1 MSNIDFFVF
10 SSILIT
16 IAVYGAVKNRQNKN
30 LKSYILGDK
39 SVKWSTIGL
48 SVMATQASAITFLS
62 TPGQGFKE
70 GMSFIQ
76 IYLGLPLALIVVSA
90 FFVPIY
96 YKSKVFTAYQ
106 YLEERFDYKVRALTS
121 FFFLLQRGLQCG
133 ITIYAPS
140 IILTTILGW
149 EMTPTVLFVGLLVIV
164 YTVIG
169 GSKAVSYT
177 HKYQMIL
184 ILYGLVILFFY
195 LISYIN
201 EYLSF
206 RESFSLIK
214 IFDKNNAISFST
226 DIDEKYTIW
235 TGLLG
240 GFFLSLS
247 YFGTD
252 QSQVSR
258 YINAKNIE
266 ESRIGLIFNA
276 ILKIPLQFFILL
288 IGTLLF
294 VFYSLFTPPLNFN
307 DNLVSFQKEKNY
319 ELYQKIKEKTEILF
333 EEKKVLINN
342 NMSNQ
347 SSEII
352 EKNIEIDILRKNFE
366 DDAIKNGFDYEK
378 PESDFIFLHFILN
391 YLPVGLIGIII
402 ALILS
407 AAMSSTS
414 AEISALSA
422 ISTIDIYKRFISK
435 EENPEKDVFVS
446 KIFNLGWGII
456 AILFSLFFAQEENL
470 IESINIIAS
479 LLYGNVLGIFLVAFF
494 LKSIKSNNIFYAA
507 IISQILVFLLF
518 NIFED
523 KISYLWFNFIGTF
536 LTSSIAV
543 LFYTINRKL

>member
-184 ILYGLVILFFY
+184 ILSGLVIVFFY

-543 LFYTINRKL
+543 LFYIINRKL

>member
-184 ILYGLVILFFY
+184 ILSGLVIVFFY

-446 KIFNLGWGII
+446 KIFTLGWGII
-456 AILFSLFFAQEENL
+456 AILFSLFFAQEDNL

>member
-184 ILYGLVILFFY
+184 ILSGLVIVFFY

-294 VFYSLFTPPLNFN
+294 VFYSLFIPPLNFN

>member
-1 MSNIDFFVF
+1 MSTIDFFVF
-10 SSILIT
+10 SSILIFIT
-16 IAVYGAVKNRQNKN
+16 LYGAFKNYQNKD
-30 LKSYILGDK
+30 LKSYILGNN

-62 TPGQGFKE
+62 TPGQGYNE

-90 FFVPIY
+90 IFVPIY
-96 YKSKVFTAYQ
+96 FKSRVFTAYQ
-106 YLEERFDYKVRALTS
+106 YLEDRFDFKVRALTS

-149 EMTPTVLFVGLLVIV
+149 EMTPTVIFVGLLVIF

-177 HKYQMIL
+177 HKYQMVVIFSGLL
-184 ILYGLVILFFY
+184 IVFYYLV
-195 LISYIN
+195 SYISQ
-201 EYLSF
+201 YLSLG
-206 RESFSLIK
+206 ESFELIK
-214 IFDKNNAISFST
+214 IFDKNNAINFSF
-226 DIDEKYTIW
+226 DIKEKYTIW
-235 TGLLG
+235 SGLLG

-258 YINAKNIE
+258 YINASNIE

-288 IGTLLF
+288 LGVLLF
-294 VFYSLFTPPLNFN
+294 VFYNLYQPPLNFN
-307 DNLVSFQKEKNY
+307 KNLIT
-319 ELYQKIKEKTEILF
+319 YQSINNPNLLDDMNHKSNQIF
-333 EEKKVLINN
+333 SEKKILITDYKINKEN
-342 NMSNQ
+342 
-347 SSEII
+347 IV
-352 EKNIEIDILRKNFE
+352 EKNIELESIRKSFEKNAIDS
-366 DDAIKNGFDYEK
+366 GFNYEK

-391 YLPVGLIGIII
+391 YLPQGLIGIII

-422 ISTIDIYKRFISK
+422 ITTIDLYKRFVNKKDNPSNDVLMSK
-435 EENPEKDVFVS
+435 FFS
-446 KIFNLGWGII
+446 LGWGII
-456 AILFSLFFAQEENL
+456 AILFSLFFAQKENL

-479 LLYGNVLGIFLVAFF
+479 LLYGNVLGIFLIAFF
-494 LKSIKSNNIFYAA
+494 VKFIKSNNILFAS
-507 IISQILVFLLF
+507 ILSQILVFILY
-518 NIFED
+518 FEIGNS
-523 KISYLWFNFIGTF
+523 ISYLWFNFIGTLLTCILSYF
-536 LTSSIAV
+536 LYLIDR
-543 LFYTINRKL
+543 LK

>member
-1 MSNIDFFVF
+1 MSPIDFYIF
-10 SSILIT
+10 SSILIFIT
-16 IAVYGAVKNRQNKN
+16 LYGAIKNYQNKD
-30 LKSYILGDK
+30 LKSYILGNN

-62 TPGQGFKE
+62 TPGQGYNE

-90 FFVPIY
+90 IFVPIY
-96 YKSKVFTAYQ
+96 FKSKVFTAYQ
-106 YLEERFDYKVRALTS
+106 YLEDRFDFKVRALTS

-149 EMTPTVLFVGLLVIV
+149 EMTPTVIFVGLLVIF

-177 HKYQMIL
+177 HKYQM
-184 ILYGLVILFFY
+184 LVIFSGLLIVFY
-195 LISYIN
+195 YLVSYISQ
-201 EYLSF
+201 YLSLG
-206 RESFSLIK
+206 ESFQLIK
-214 IFDKNNAISFST
+214 IFDKNNAINFSF
-226 DIDEKYTIW
+226 DIKERYTIW
-235 TGLLG
+235 SGLLG
-240 GFFLSLS
+240 GFFLSLY

-258 YINAKNIE
+258 YINASNIK

-288 IGTLLF
+288 LGVLLF
-294 VFYSLFTPPLNFN
+294 VFYNLYQPPLNFN
-307 DNLVSFQKEKNY
+307 KNLIT
-319 ELYQKIKEKTEILF
+319 YQSINNPNLLDDMTDKSSQIF
-333 EEKKVLINN
+333 NEKKILITDYKINKEN
-342 NMSNQ
+342 
-347 SSEII
+347 IV
-352 EKNIEIDILRKNFE
+352 EKNIELESIRKSFEKNAID
-366 DDAIKNGFDYEK
+366 NGFNYEK

-391 YLPVGLIGIII
+391 YLPQGLIGIII

-422 ISTIDIYKRFISK
+422 ITTIDIYKRFVYKKNNPSNDVLMSK
-435 EENPEKDVFVS
+435 FFS
-446 KIFNLGWGII
+446 LGWGII
-456 AILFSLFFAQEENL
+456 AILFSLFSAQKENL

-479 LLYGNVLGIFLVAFF
+479 LLYGNVLGIFLIAFF
-494 LKSIKSNNIFYAA
+494 VKFIKSNNIFFAS
-507 IISQILVFLLF
+507 ILSQILVFILY
-518 NIFED
+518 FEIGNS
-523 KISYLWFNFIGTF
+523 ISYLWFNFIGTLLTCILSYF
-536 LTSSIAV
+536 LYLIE
-543 LFYTINRKL
+543 RWK

>member
-1 MSNIDFFVF
+1 MSTIDFYVF
-10 SSILIT
+10 SSILIFIT
-16 IAVYGAVKNRQNKN
+16 LYGAFKNYQNKD
-30 LKSYILGDK
+30 LKSYILGNN

-62 TPGQGFKE
+62 TPGQGYNE

-90 FFVPIY
+90 IFVPIY
-96 YKSKVFTAYQ
+96 FKSRVFTAYQ
-106 YLEERFDYKVRALTS
+106 YLEDRFDFKVRALTS

-149 EMTPTVLFVGLLVIV
+149 EMTPTVIFVGLLVIF

-177 HKYQMIL
+177 HKYQM
-184 ILYGLVILFFY
+184 LVIFSGLLIVFY
-195 LISYIN
+195 YLVSYISQ
-201 EYLSF
+201 YLSLG
-206 RESFSLIK
+206 ESYELIK
-214 IFDKNNAISFST
+214 IFDKNNAINFSF
-226 DIDEKYTIW
+226 DIKEKYTIW
-235 TGLLG
+235 SGLLG

-258 YINAKNIE
+258 YINASNIE

-288 IGTLLF
+288 LGVLLF
-294 VFYSLFTPPLNFN
+294 VFYNLYQPPLNFN
-307 DNLVSFQKEKNY
+307 KNLIT
-319 ELYQKIKEKTEILF
+319 YQSINNPNLLDDMNDKSNQIF
-333 EEKKVLINN
+333 SEKKILITDYKINKEN
-342 NMSNQ
+342 
-347 SSEII
+347 IV
-352 EKNIEIDILRKNFE
+352 EKNIELESIRKSFEKNAIDS
-366 DDAIKNGFDYEK
+366 GFNYEK

-391 YLPVGLIGIII
+391 YLPQGLIGIII

-422 ISTIDIYKRFISK
+422 ITTIDIYKRFVNKKDNPSNDVLMSK
-435 EENPEKDVFVS
+435 FFS
-446 KIFNLGWGII
+446 LGWGII
-456 AILFSLFFAQEENL
+456 AILFSLFFAQKENL
-470 IESINIIAS
+470 IESINIVAS
-479 LLYGNVLGIFLVAFF
+479 LLYGNVLGIFLIAFF
-494 LKSIKSNNIFYAA
+494 VKFIKSNNILFAS
-507 IISQILVFLLF
+507 ILSQILVFILY
-518 NIFED
+518 FEIGNS
-523 KISYLWFNFIGTF
+523 ISYLWFNFIGTLLTCILSYF
-536 LTSSIAV
+536 LYLID
-543 LFYTINRKL
+543 RWK

>member
-1 MSNIDFFVF
+1 MSPIDFYIF
-10 SSILIT
+10 SSILIFIT
-16 IAVYGAVKNRQNKN
+16 LYGAFKNYQNKD
-30 LKSYILGDK
+30 LKSYILGNN

-62 TPGQGFKE
+62 TPGQGYNE

-90 FFVPIY
+90 IFVPIY
-96 YKSKVFTAYQ
+96 FKSKVFTAYQ
-106 YLEERFDYKVRALTS
+106 YLEDRFDFKVRALTS

-149 EMTPTVLFVGLLVIV
+149 EMTPTVIFVGLLVIF

-177 HKYQMIL
+177 HKYQM
-184 ILYGLVILFFY
+184 LVIFSGLLIVFY
-195 LISYIN
+195 YLVSYISQ
-201 EYLSF
+201 YLSLG
-206 RESFSLIK
+206 ESFQLIK
-214 IFDKNNAISFST
+214 IFDKNNAINFSF
-226 DIDEKYTIW
+226 DIKERYTIW
-235 TGLLG
+235 SGLLG

-258 YINAKNIE
+258 YINASNIK

-288 IGTLLF
+288 LGVLLF
-294 VFYSLFTPPLNFN
+294 VFYNLYQPPLNFN
-307 DNLVSFQKEKNY
+307 KNLIT
-319 ELYQKIKEKTEILF
+319 YQSINNPNLLDDMTDKSSQIF
-333 EEKKVLINN
+333 NEKKILITDYKINKEN
-342 NMSNQ
+342 
-347 SSEII
+347 IV
-352 EKNIEIDILRKNFE
+352 EKNIELESIRKSFEKNAID
-366 DDAIKNGFDYEK
+366 NGFNYEK

-391 YLPVGLIGIII
+391 YLPQGLIGIII

-422 ISTIDIYKRFISK
+422 ITTIDIYKRFVYKKNNPSNDVLMSK
-435 EENPEKDVFVS
+435 FFS
-446 KIFNLGWGII
+446 LGWGII
-456 AILFSLFFAQEENL
+456 AILFSLFFAQKENL

-479 LLYGNVLGIFLVAFF
+479 LLYGNVLGIFLIAFF
-494 LKSIKSNNIFYAA
+494 VKFIKSNNIFFAS
-507 IISQILVFLLF
+507 ILSQILVFILY
-518 NIFED
+518 FEIGNS
-523 KISYLWFNFIGTF
+523 ISYLWFNFIGTLLTCILSYF
-536 LTSSIAV
+536 LYLIE
-543 LFYTINRKL
+543 RWK

>member
-1 MSNIDFFVF
+1 MSTIDFYVF
-10 SSILIT
+10 SSILIFIT
-16 IAVYGAVKNRQNKN
+16 LYGAFKNYQNKD
-30 LKSYILGDK
+30 LKSYILGNN

-62 TPGQGFKE
+62 TPGQGYNE

-90 FFVPIY
+90 IFVPIY
-96 YKSKVFTAYQ
+96 FKSRVFTAYQ
-106 YLEERFDYKVRALTS
+106 YLEDRFDFKVRALTS

-149 EMTPTVLFVGLLVIV
+149 EMTPTVIFVGLLVIF

-177 HKYQMIL
+177 HKYQM
-184 ILYGLVILFFY
+184 LVIFSGLLIVFY
-195 LISYIN
+195 YLVSYISQ
-201 EYLSF
+201 YLSLG
-206 RESFSLIK
+206 ESYELIK
-214 IFDKNNAISFST
+214 IFDKNNAINFSF
-226 DIDEKYTIW
+226 DIKEKYTIW
-235 TGLLG
+235 SGLLG

-258 YINAKNIE
+258 YINASNIE

-288 IGTLLF
+288 LGVLLF
-294 VFYSLFTPPLNFN
+294 VFYNLYQPPLNFN
-307 DNLVSFQKEKNY
+307 KNLIT
-319 ELYQKIKEKTEILF
+319 YQSINNPNLLDDMNDKSNQIF
-333 EEKKVLINN
+333 SEKKILITDYKINKEN
-342 NMSNQ
+342 
-347 SSEII
+347 IV
-352 EKNIEIDILRKNFE
+352 EKNIELESIRKSFEKNAIDS
-366 DDAIKNGFDYEK
+366 GFNYEK

-391 YLPVGLIGIII
+391 YLPQGLIGIII

-422 ISTIDIYKRFISK
+422 ITTIDIYKRFVNKKDNPSNDVLMSK
-435 EENPEKDVFVS
+435 FFS
-446 KIFNLGWGII
+446 LGWGII
-456 AILFSLFFAQEENL
+456 AILFSLFFAQKENL
-470 IESINIIAS
+470 IESINIVAS
-479 LLYGNVLGIFLVAFF
+479 LLYGNVLGIFLIAFF
-494 LKSIKSNNIFYAA
+494 VKFIKSNNILFAS
-507 IISQILVFLLF
+507 ILSQILVFILY
-518 NIFED
+518 FEIGNS
-523 KISYLWFNFIGTF
+523 ISYLWFNFIGTLLTCILSYF
-536 LTSSIAV
+536 LYLIDR
-543 LFYTINRKL
+543 LK

>member
-1 MSNIDFFVF
+1 MSTIDFYVF
-10 SSILIT
+10 SSILIFIT
-16 IAVYGAVKNRQNKN
+16 LYGAFKNYQNKD
-30 LKSYILGDK
+30 LKSYILGNN

-62 TPGQGFKE
+62 TPGQGYNE

-90 FFVPIY
+90 IFVPIY
-96 YKSKVFTAYQ
+96 FKSRVFTAYQ
-106 YLEERFDYKVRALTS
+106 YLEDRFDFKVRALTS

-149 EMTPTVLFVGLLVIV
+149 EMTPTVIFVGLLVIF

-177 HKYQMIL
+177 HKYQM
-184 ILYGLVILFFY
+184 LVIFSGLLIVFY
-195 LISYIN
+195 YLVSYISQ
-201 EYLSF
+201 YLSLG
-206 RESFSLIK
+206 ESFQLIK
-214 IFDKNNAISFST
+214 IFDKNNAINFSF
-226 DIDEKYTIW
+226 DIKERYTIW
-235 TGLLG
+235 SGLLG

-258 YINAKNIE
+258 YINASNIK

-288 IGTLLF
+288 LGVLLF
-294 VFYSLFTPPLNFN
+294 VFYNLYQPPLNFN
-307 DNLVSFQKEKNY
+307 KNLIT
-319 ELYQKIKEKTEILF
+319 YQSINNPNLLDDMNDKSSQIF
-333 EEKKVLINN
+333 NEKKILITDYKINKEN
-342 NMSNQ
+342 
-347 SSEII
+347 IV
-352 EKNIEIDILRKNFE
+352 EKNIELESIRKSFEKNAID
-366 DDAIKNGFDYEK
+366 NGFNYEK

-391 YLPVGLIGIII
+391 YLPQGLIGIII

-422 ISTIDIYKRFISK
+422 ITTIDIYKRFVYKKNNPSNDVLMSK
-435 EENPEKDVFVS
+435 FFS
-446 KIFNLGWGII
+446 LGWGII
-456 AILFSLFFAQEENL
+456 AILFSLFFAQKENL

-479 LLYGNVLGIFLVAFF
+479 LLYGNVLGIFLIAFF
-494 LKSIKSNNIFYAA
+494 VKFIKSNNIFFAS
-507 IISQILVFLLF
+507 ILSQILVFILY
-518 NIFED
+518 FEIGNS
-523 KISYLWFNFIGTF
+523 ISYLWFNFIGTLLTCILSYF
-536 LTSSIAV
+536 LYLID
-543 LFYTINRKL
+543 RWK

>member
-184 ILYGLVILFFY
+184 ILSGLVIVFFY

-294 VFYSLFTPPLNFN
+294 VFYSLFLPPLNFN

-507 IISQILVFLLF
+507 IISQIFVFLLF

>member
-1 MSNIDFFVF
+1 MSPIDFYIF
-10 SSILIT
+10 SSILIFIT
-16 IAVYGAVKNRQNKN
+16 LYGAIKNYQNKD
-30 LKSYILGDK
+30 LKSYILGNN
-39 SVKWSTIGL
+39 SLKWATIGL

-62 TPGQGFKE
+62 TPGQGYNE

-90 FFVPIY
+90 IFVPIY
-96 YKSKVFTAYQ
+96 FKSKVFTAYQ
-106 YLEERFDYKVRALTS
+106 YLEDRFDFKVRALTS

-149 EMTPTVLFVGLLVIV
+149 EMTPTVIFVGLLVIF

-177 HKYQMIL
+177 HKYQM
-184 ILYGLVILFFY
+184 LVIFSGLLIVFY
-195 LISYIN
+195 YLVSYISQ
-201 EYLSF
+201 YLSLG
-206 RESFSLIK
+206 ESFQLIK
-214 IFDKNNAISFST
+214 IFDKNNAINFSF
-226 DIDEKYTIW
+226 DIKERYTIW
-235 TGLLG
+235 SGLLG

-258 YINAKNIE
+258 YINASNIK

-288 IGTLLF
+288 LGVLLF
-294 VFYSLFTPPLNFN
+294 VFYNLYQPPLNFN
-307 DNLVSFQKEKNY
+307 KNLIT
-319 ELYQKIKEKTEILF
+319 YQSINNPNLLDDMTDKSSQIF
-333 EEKKVLINN
+333 NEKKILITDYKINKEN
-342 NMSNQ
+342 
-347 SSEII
+347 IV
-352 EKNIEIDILRKNFE
+352 EKNIELESIRKSFEKNAID
-366 DDAIKNGFDYEK
+366 NGFNYEK

-391 YLPVGLIGIII
+391 YLPQGLIGIII

-422 ISTIDIYKRFISK
+422 ITTIDIYKRFVYKKNNPSNDVLMSK
-435 EENPEKDVFVS
+435 FFS
-446 KIFNLGWGII
+446 LGWGII
-456 AILFSLFFAQEENL
+456 AILFSLFFAQKENL

-479 LLYGNVLGIFLVAFF
+479 LLYGNVLGIFLIAFF
-494 LKSIKSNNIFYAA
+494 VKFIKSNNIFFAS
-507 IISQILVFLLF
+507 ILSQILVFILY
-518 NIFED
+518 FEIGNS
-523 KISYLWFNFIGTF
+523 ISYLWFNFIGTLLTCILSYF
-536 LTSSIAV
+536 LYLID
-543 LFYTINRKL
+543 RWK

>member
-10 SSILIT
+10 SSILVT

-184 ILYGLVILFFY
+184 ILSGLVIVFFY

-294 VFYSLFTPPLNFN
+294 VFYSLFLPPLNFN

-319 ELYQKIKEKTEILF
+319 ELYNKIKEKTEILF

>member
-184 ILYGLVILFFY
+184 ILSGLVIVFFY

-319 ELYQKIKEKTEILF
+319 ELYNKIKEKTEILF

>member
-1 MSNIDFFVF
+1 MSTIDFFVF
-10 SSILIT
+10 SSILIFIT
-16 IAVYGAVKNRQNKN
+16 LYGAFKNYQNKD
-30 LKSYILGDK
+30 LKSYILGNN

-62 TPGQGFKE
+62 TPGQGYNE

-90 FFVPIY
+90 IFVPIY
-96 YKSKVFTAYQ
+96 FKSRVFTAYQ
-106 YLEERFDYKVRALTS
+106 YLEDRFDFKVRALTS

-149 EMTPTVLFVGLLVIV
+149 EMTPTVIFVGLLVIF

-177 HKYQMIL
+177 HKYQM
-184 ILYGLVILFFY
+184 LVIFSGLLIVFY
-195 LISYIN
+195 YLVSYISQ
-201 EYLSF
+201 YLSLG
-206 RESFSLIK
+206 ESYELIK
-214 IFDKNNAISFST
+214 IFDKNNAINFSF
-226 DIDEKYTIW
+226 DIKEKYTIW
-235 TGLLG
+235 SGLLG

-258 YINAKNIE
+258 YINASNIE

-288 IGTLLF
+288 LGVLLF
-294 VFYSLFTPPLNFN
+294 VFYNLYQPPLNFN
-307 DNLVSFQKEKNY
+307 KNLIT
-319 ELYQKIKEKTEILF
+319 YQSINNPNLLDDMNDKSNQIF
-333 EEKKVLINN
+333 SEKKILITDYKINKEN
-342 NMSNQ
+342 
-347 SSEII
+347 IV
-352 EKNIEIDILRKNFE
+352 EKNIELESIRKSFEKNAIDS
-366 DDAIKNGFDYEK
+366 GFNYEK

-391 YLPVGLIGIII
+391 YLPQGLIGIII

-422 ISTIDIYKRFISK
+422 ITTIDIYKRFVNKKDNPSNDVLMSK
-435 EENPEKDVFVS
+435 FFS
-446 KIFNLGWGII
+446 LGWGII
-456 AILFSLFFAQEENL
+456 AILFSLFFAQKENL
-470 IESINIIAS
+470 IESINIVAS
-479 LLYGNVLGIFLVAFF
+479 LLYGNVLGIFLIAFF
-494 LKSIKSNNIFYAA
+494 VKFIKSNNILFAS
-507 IISQILVFLLF
+507 ILSQILVFILY
-518 NIFED
+518 FEIGNS
-523 KISYLWFNFIGTF
+523 ISYLWFNFIGTLLTCILSYF
-536 LTSSIAV
+536 LYLIE
-543 LFYTINRKL
+543 RWK

>member
-1 MSNIDFFVF
+1 MSPIDFYIF
-10 SSILIT
+10 SSILIFIT
-16 IAVYGAVKNRQNKN
+16 LYGAIKNYQNKD
-30 LKSYILGDK
+30 LKSYILGNN

-62 TPGQGFKE
+62 TPGQGYNE

-90 FFVPIY
+90 IFVPIY
-96 YKSKVFTAYQ
+96 FKSRVFTAYQ
-106 YLEERFDYKVRALTS
+106 YLEDRFDFKVRALTS

-149 EMTPTVLFVGLLVIV
+149 EMTPTVIFVGLLVIF

-177 HKYQMIL
+177 HKYQM
-184 ILYGLVILFFY
+184 LVIFSGLLIVFY
-195 LISYIN
+195 YLVSYISQ
-201 EYLSF
+201 YLSLG
-206 RESFSLIK
+206 ESFQLIK
-214 IFDKNNAISFST
+214 IFDKNNAINFSF
-226 DIDEKYTIW
+226 DIKERYTIW
-235 TGLLG
+235 SGLLG

-258 YINAKNIE
+258 YINASNIK

-288 IGTLLF
+288 LGVLLF
-294 VFYSLFTPPLNFN
+294 VFYNLYQPPLNFN
-307 DNLVSFQKEKNY
+307 KNLIT
-319 ELYQKIKEKTEILF
+319 YQSINNPNLLDDMTDKSSQIF
-333 EEKKVLINN
+333 NEKKILITDYKINKEN
-342 NMSNQ
+342 
-347 SSEII
+347 IV
-352 EKNIEIDILRKNFE
+352 EKNIELESIRKSFEKNAID
-366 DDAIKNGFDYEK
+366 NGFNYEK

-391 YLPVGLIGIII
+391 YLPQGLIGIII

-422 ISTIDIYKRFISK
+422 ITTIDIYKRFVNKKDNPSNDVLMSK
-435 EENPEKDVFVS
+435 FFS
-446 KIFNLGWGII
+446 LGWGII
-456 AILFSLFFAQEENL
+456 AILFSLFFAQKENL

-479 LLYGNVLGIFLVAFF
+479 LLYGNVLGIFLIAFF
-494 LKSIKSNNIFYAA
+494 VKFIKSNNILFAS
-507 IISQILVFLLF
+507 ILSQILVFILY
-518 NIFED
+518 FEIGNS
-523 KISYLWFNFIGTF
+523 ISYLWFNFIGTLLTCILSYF
-536 LTSSIAV
+536 LYLID
-543 LFYTINRKL
+543 RWK

>member
-184 ILYGLVILFFY
+184 ILSGLVIVFFY
-195 LISYIN
+195 LVSYIN
-201 EYLSF
+201 EYLSL

-294 VFYSLFTPPLNFN
+294 VFYSLFIPPLNFN

-342 NMSNQ
+342 NISNQ

-543 LFYTINRKL
+543 LFYIINRKL

>member
-1 MSNIDFFVF
+1 MSTIDFYVF
-10 SSILIT
+10 SSILIFIT
-16 IAVYGAVKNRQNKN
+16 LYGAFKNYQNKD
-30 LKSYILGDK
+30 LKSYILGNN

-62 TPGQGFKE
+62 TPGQGYNE

-90 FFVPIY
+90 IFVPIY
-96 YKSKVFTAYQ
+96 FKSRVFTAYQ
-106 YLEERFDYKVRALTS
+106 YLEDRFDFKVRALTS

-149 EMTPTVLFVGLLVIV
+149 EMTPTVIFVGLLVIF

-177 HKYQMIL
+177 HKYQM
-184 ILYGLVILFFY
+184 LVIFSGLLIVFY
-195 LISYIN
+195 YLVSYISQ
-201 EYLSF
+201 YLSLG
-206 RESFSLIK
+206 ESFELIK
-214 IFDKNNAISFST
+214 IFDKNNAINFSF
-226 DIDEKYTIW
+226 DIKEKYTIW
-235 TGLLG
+235 SGLLG

-258 YINAKNIE
+258 YINASNIE

-288 IGTLLF
+288 LGVLLF
-294 VFYSLFTPPLNFN
+294 VFYNLYQPPLNFN
-307 DNLVSFQKEKNY
+307 KNLIT
-319 ELYQKIKEKTEILF
+319 YQSINNPNLLDDMNDKSNQIF
-333 EEKKVLINN
+333 SEKKILITDYKINKEN
-342 NMSNQ
+342 
-347 SSEII
+347 IV
-352 EKNIEIDILRKNFE
+352 EKNIELESIRKSFEKNAIDS
-366 DDAIKNGFDYEK
+366 GFNYEK

-391 YLPVGLIGIII
+391 YLPQGLIGIII

-422 ISTIDIYKRFISK
+422 ITTIDIYKRFVNKKDNPSNDVLMSK
-435 EENPEKDVFVS
+435 FFS
-446 KIFNLGWGII
+446 LGWGII
-456 AILFSLFFAQEENL
+456 AILFSLFFAQKENL
-470 IESINIIAS
+470 IESINIVAS
-479 LLYGNVLGIFLVAFF
+479 LLYGNVLGIFLIAFF
-494 LKSIKSNNIFYAA
+494 VKFIKSNNILFAS
-507 IISQILVFLLF
+507 ILSQILVFILY
-518 NIFED
+518 FEIGNS
-523 KISYLWFNFIGTF
+523 ISYLWFNFIGTLLTCILSYF
-536 LTSSIAV
+536 LYLIDR
-543 LFYTINRKL
+543 LK

>member
-1 MSNIDFFVF
+1 MSTIDFYVF
-10 SSILIT
+10 SSILIFIT
-16 IAVYGAVKNRQNKN
+16 LYGAFKNYQNKD
-30 LKSYILGDK
+30 LKSYILGNN

-62 TPGQGFKE
+62 TPGQGYNE

-90 FFVPIY
+90 IFVPIY
-96 YKSKVFTAYQ
+96 FKSRVFTAYQ
-106 YLEERFDYKVRALTS
+106 YLEDRFDFKVRALTS

-149 EMTPTVLFVGLLVIV
+149 EMTPTVIFVGLLVIF

-177 HKYQMIL
+177 HKYQMIVIFSGLL
-184 ILYGLVILFFY
+184 IVFYYLV
-195 LISYIN
+195 SYISQ
-201 EYLSF
+201 YLSLG
-206 RESFSLIK
+206 ESYELIK
-214 IFDKNNAISFST
+214 IFDKNNAINFSF
-226 DIDEKYTIW
+226 DIKEKYTIW
-235 TGLLG
+235 SGLLG

-258 YINAKNIE
+258 YINASNIE

-288 IGTLLF
+288 LGVLLF
-294 VFYSLFTPPLNFN
+294 VFYNLYQPPLNFN
-307 DNLVSFQKEKNY
+307 KNLINY
-319 ELYQKIKEKTEILF
+319 QSINNPNLLDDMNDKSNQIF
-333 EEKKVLINN
+333 SEKKILITDYKINKEN
-342 NMSNQ
+342 
-347 SSEII
+347 IV
-352 EKNIEIDILRKNFE
+352 EKNIELESIRKSFEKNAIDS
-366 DDAIKNGFDYEK
+366 GFNYEK

-391 YLPVGLIGIII
+391 YLPQGLIGIII

-422 ISTIDIYKRFISK
+422 ITTIDIYKRFVNKKDNPSNDVLMSK
-435 EENPEKDVFVS
+435 FFS
-446 KIFNLGWGII
+446 LGWGII
-456 AILFSLFFAQEENL
+456 AILFSLFFAQKENL
-470 IESINIIAS
+470 IESINIVAS
-479 LLYGNVLGIFLVAFF
+479 LLYGNVLGIFLIAFF
-494 LKSIKSNNIFYAA
+494 VKFIKSNNILFAS
-507 IISQILVFLLF
+507 ILSQILVFILY
-518 NIFED
+518 FEIGNS
-523 KISYLWFNFIGTF
+523 ISYLWFNFIGTLLTCILSYF
-536 LTSSIAV
+536 LYLIDR
-543 LFYTINRKL
+543 LK

>member
-1 MSNIDFFVF
+1 MSPIDFYIF
-10 SSILIT
+10 SSILIFIT
-16 IAVYGAVKNRQNKN
+16 LYGAIKNYQNKD
-30 LKSYILGDK
+30 LKSYILGNN

-62 TPGQGFKE
+62 TPGQGYNE

-90 FFVPIY
+90 IFVPIY
-96 YKSKVFTAYQ
+96 FKSRVFTAYQ
-106 YLEERFDYKVRALTS
+106 YLEDRFDFKVRALTS

-149 EMTPTVLFVGLLVIV
+149 EMTPTVIFVGLLVIF

-177 HKYQMIL
+177 HKYQM
-184 ILYGLVILFFY
+184 LVIFSGLLIVFY
-195 LISYIN
+195 YLVSYISQ
-201 EYLSF
+201 YLSLG
-206 RESFSLIK
+206 ESFQLIK
-214 IFDKNNAISFST
+214 IFDKNNAINFSF
-226 DIDEKYTIW
+226 DIKERYTIW
-235 TGLLG
+235 SGLLG

-258 YINAKNIE
+258 YINASNIK

-288 IGTLLF
+288 LGVLLF
-294 VFYSLFTPPLNFN
+294 VFYNLYQPPLNFN
-307 DNLVSFQKEKNY
+307 KNLIT
-319 ELYQKIKEKTEILF
+319 YQSINNPNLLDDMNDKSNQIF
-333 EEKKVLINN
+333 NEKKILITDYKINKEN
-342 NMSNQ
+342 
-347 SSEII
+347 IV
-352 EKNIEIDILRKNFE
+352 EKNIELESIRKSFEKNAID
-366 DDAIKNGFDYEK
+366 NGFNYEK

-391 YLPVGLIGIII
+391 YLPQGLIGIII

-422 ISTIDIYKRFISK
+422 ITTIDIYKRFVYKKNNPSNDVLMSK
-435 EENPEKDVFVS
+435 FFS
-446 KIFNLGWGII
+446 LGWGII
-456 AILFSLFFAQEENL
+456 AILFSLFFAQKENL
-470 IESINIIAS
+470 IE
-479 LLYGNVLGIFLVAFF
+479 
-494 LKSIKSNNIFYAA
+494 
-507 IISQILVFLLF
+507 
-518 NIFED
+518 
-523 KISYLWFNFIGTF
+523 
-536 LTSSIAV
+536 
-543 LFYTINRKL
+543 

>member
-1 MSNIDFFVF
+1 MSTIDFYVF
-10 SSILIT
+10 SSILIFIT
-16 IAVYGAVKNRQNKN
+16 LYGAFKNYQNKD
-30 LKSYILGDK
+30 LKSYILGNN

-62 TPGQGFKE
+62 TPGQGYNE

-90 FFVPIY
+90 IFVPIY
-96 YKSKVFTAYQ
+96 FKSRVFTAYQ
-106 YLEERFDYKVRALTS
+106 YLEDRFDFKVRALTS

-149 EMTPTVLFVGLLVIV
+149 EMTPTVIFVGLLVIF
-164 YTVIG
+164 YTGIG

-177 HKYQMIL
+177 HKYQMVVIFSGLL
-184 ILYGLVILFFY
+184 IVFYYLV
-195 LISYIN
+195 SYISQH
-201 EYLSF
+201 LSLG
-206 RESFSLIK
+206 ESFELIK
-214 IFDKNNAISFST
+214 IFDKNNAINFSI
-226 DIDEKYTIW
+226 DIKEKYTIW
-235 TGLLG
+235 SGLLG

-258 YINAKNIE
+258 YINASNIK

-288 IGTLLF
+288 LGVLLF
-294 VFYSLFTPPLNFN
+294 VFYNLYQPPLNFN
-307 DNLVSFQKEKNY
+307 KNLIT
-319 ELYQKIKEKTEILF
+319 YQSINNPNLLDDMNDKSSQIF
-333 EEKKVLINN
+333 NEKKILITDYKINKEN
-342 NMSNQ
+342 
-347 SSEII
+347 IV
-352 EKNIEIDILRKNFE
+352 EKNIELESIRKSFEKNAID
-366 DDAIKNGFDYEK
+366 NGFNYEK

-391 YLPVGLIGIII
+391 YLPQGLIGIII

-422 ISTIDIYKRFISK
+422 ITTIDIYKRFVYKKNNPSNDVLMSK
-435 EENPEKDVFVS
+435 FFS
-446 KIFNLGWGII
+446 LGWGII
-456 AILFSLFFAQEENL
+456 AILFSLFFAQKENL

-479 LLYGNVLGIFLVAFF
+479 LLYGNVLGIFLIAFF
-494 LKSIKSNNIFYAA
+494 VKFIKSNNIFFAS
-507 IISQILVFLLF
+507 ILSQILVFILY
-518 NIFED
+518 FEIGNS
-523 KISYLWFNFIGTF
+523 ISYLWFNFIGTLLTCILSYF
-536 LTSSIAV
+536 LYLID
-543 LFYTINRKL
+543 RWK

>member
-1 MSNIDFFVF
+1 MSTIDFYVF
-10 SSILIT
+10 SSILIFIT
-16 IAVYGAVKNRQNKN
+16 LYGAFKNYQNKD
-30 LKSYILGDK
+30 LKSYILGNN

-62 TPGQGFKE
+62 TPGQGYNE

-90 FFVPIY
+90 IFVPIY
-96 YKSKVFTAYQ
+96 FKSRVFTAYQ
-106 YLEERFDYKVRALTS
+106 YLEDRFDFKVRALTS

-149 EMTPTVLFVGLLVIV
+149 EMTPTVIFVGLLVIF

-177 HKYQMIL
+177 HKYQM
-184 ILYGLVILFFY
+184 LVIFSGLLIVFY
-195 LISYIN
+195 YLVSYISQ
-201 EYLSF
+201 YLSLG
-206 RESFSLIK
+206 ESFELIR
-214 IFDKNNAISFST
+214 IFDKNNAINFSF
-226 DIDEKYTIW
+226 DIKEKYTIW
-235 TGLLG
+235 SGLLG

-258 YINAKNIE
+258 YINASNIQ

-288 IGTLLF
+288 LGVLLF
-294 VFYSLFTPPLNFN
+294 VFYNLYQPPLNFN
-307 DNLVSFQKEKNY
+307 KNLITYQSIKNPN
-319 ELYQKIKEKTEILF
+319 LLDDMNDKSNQIF
-333 EEKKVLINN
+333 SEKKILITDYKINKEN
-342 NMSNQ
+342 
-347 SSEII
+347 IV
-352 EKNIEIDILRKNFE
+352 EKNIELEYIRKSFEKNAIDS
-366 DDAIKNGFDYEK
+366 GFNYEK

-391 YLPVGLIGIII
+391 YLPQGLIGIII

-422 ISTIDIYKRFISK
+422 ITTIDIYKRFVNKKDNPSNDVLMSK
-435 EENPEKDVFVS
+435 FFS
-446 KIFNLGWGII
+446 LGWGII
-456 AILFSLFFAQEENL
+456 AILFSLFFAQKENL
-470 IESINIIAS
+470 IESINIVAS
-479 LLYGNVLGIFLVAFF
+479 LLYGNVLGIFLIAFF
-494 LKSIKSNNIFYAA
+494 VKFIKSNNILFAS
-507 IISQILVFLLF
+507 ILSQILVFILY
-518 NIFED
+518 FEIGNS
-523 KISYLWFNFIGTF
+523 ISYLWFNFIGTLLTCILSYF
-536 LTSSIAV
+536 LYLIDR
-543 LFYTINRKL
+543 LK

>member
-1 MSNIDFFVF
+1 MSPIDFYIF
-10 SSILIT
+10 SSILIFIT
-16 IAVYGAVKNRQNKN
+16 LYGAIKNYQNKD
-30 LKSYILGDK
+30 LKSYILGNN

-62 TPGQGFKE
+62 TPGQGYNE

-90 FFVPIY
+90 IFVPIY
-96 YKSKVFTAYQ
+96 FKSRVFTAYQ
-106 YLEERFDYKVRALTS
+106 YLEDRFDFKVRALTS

-149 EMTPTVLFVGLLVIV
+149 EMTPTVIFVGLLVIF

-177 HKYQMIL
+177 HKYQM
-184 ILYGLVILFFY
+184 LVIFSGLLIVFY
-195 LISYIN
+195 YLVSYISQ
-201 EYLSF
+201 YLSLG
-206 RESFSLIK
+206 ESFQLIK
-214 IFDKNNAISFST
+214 IFDKNNAINFSF
-226 DIDEKYTIW
+226 DIKERYTIW
-235 TGLLG
+235 SGLLG

-258 YINAKNIE
+258 YINASNIK

-288 IGTLLF
+288 LGVLLF
-294 VFYSLFTPPLNFN
+294 VFYNLYQPPLNFN
-307 DNLVSFQKEKNY
+307 KNLIT
-319 ELYQKIKEKTEILF
+319 YQSINNPNLLDDMNDKSNQIF
-333 EEKKVLINN
+333 SEKKILITDYKINKEN
-342 NMSNQ
+342 
-347 SSEII
+347 IV
-352 EKNIEIDILRKNFE
+352 EKNIELESIRKSFEKNAIDS
-366 DDAIKNGFDYEK
+366 GFNYEK

-391 YLPVGLIGIII
+391 YLPQGLIGIII

-422 ISTIDIYKRFISK
+422 ITTIDIYKRFVNKKDNPSNDVLMSK
-435 EENPEKDVFVS
+435 LFS
-446 KIFNLGWGII
+446 LGWGII
-456 AILFSLFFAQEENL
+456 AILFSLFFAQNENL
-470 IESINIIAS
+470 IESINIVAS
-479 LLYGNVLGIFLVAFF
+479 LLYGNVLGIFLIAFF
-494 LKSIKSNNIFYAA
+494 VKFIKSNNIFFAS
-507 IISQILVFLLF
+507 ILSQILVFILY
-518 NIFED
+518 FEIGNS
-523 KISYLWFNFIGTF
+523 ISYLWFNFIGTLLTCILSYF
-536 LTSSIAV
+536 LYLIDR
-543 LFYTINRKL
+543 LK

>member
-1 MSNIDFFVF
+1 MSPIDFYIF
-10 SSILIT
+10 SSILIFIT
-16 IAVYGAVKNRQNKN
+16 LYGAIKNYQNKD
-30 LKSYILGDK
+30 LKSYILGNN

-62 TPGQGFKE
+62 TPGQGYNE

-90 FFVPIY
+90 IFVPIY
-96 YKSKVFTAYQ
+96 FKSRVFTAYQ
-106 YLEERFDYKVRALTS
+106 YLEDRFDFKVRALTS

-149 EMTPTVLFVGLLVIV
+149 EMTPTVIFVGLLVIF

-177 HKYQMIL
+177 HKYQM
-184 ILYGLVILFFY
+184 LVIFSGLLIVFY
-195 LISYIN
+195 YLVSYISQ
-201 EYLSF
+201 YLSLG
-206 RESFSLIK
+206 ESFQLIK
-214 IFDKNNAISFST
+214 IFDKNNAINFSF
-226 DIDEKYTIW
+226 DIKERYTIW
-235 TGLLG
+235 SGLLG

-258 YINAKNIE
+258 YINASNIK

-288 IGTLLF
+288 LGVLLF
-294 VFYSLFTPPLNFN
+294 VFYNLYQPPLNFN
-307 DNLVSFQKEKNY
+307 KNLIT
-319 ELYQKIKEKTEILF
+319 YQSINNPNLLDDMNDKSSQIF
-333 EEKKVLINN
+333 NEKKILITDYKINKEN
-342 NMSNQ
+342 
-347 SSEII
+347 IV
-352 EKNIEIDILRKNFE
+352 EKNIELESIRKSFEKNAID
-366 DDAIKNGFDYEK
+366 NGFNYEK

-391 YLPVGLIGIII
+391 YLPQGLIGIII

-422 ISTIDIYKRFISK
+422 ITTIDIYKRFVYKKNNPSNDVLMSK
-435 EENPEKDVFVS
+435 FFS
-446 KIFNLGWGII
+446 LGWGII
-456 AILFSLFFAQEENL
+456 AILFSLFFAQKENL

-479 LLYGNVLGIFLVAFF
+479 LLYGNVLGIFLIAFF
-494 LKSIKSNNIFYAA
+494 VKFIKSNNIFFAS
-507 IISQILVFLLF
+507 ILSQILVFILY
-518 NIFED
+518 FEIGNS
-523 KISYLWFNFIGTF
+523 ISYLWFNFIGTLLTCILSYF
-536 LTSSIAV
+536 LYLIE
-543 LFYTINRKL
+543 RWK